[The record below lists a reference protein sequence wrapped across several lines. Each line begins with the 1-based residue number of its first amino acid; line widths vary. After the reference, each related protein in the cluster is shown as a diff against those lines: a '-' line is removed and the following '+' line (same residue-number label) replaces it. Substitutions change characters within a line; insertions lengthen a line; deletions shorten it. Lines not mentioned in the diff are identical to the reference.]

1 MKEIQI
7 GLIGFGTVGTG
18 VVKILLEKADLL
30 TSLVG
35 VPLTLKRI
43 VDLDLESDRGV
54 SLPQGLLGNQVE
66 TILNDPDIAIVIE
79 LIGGLE
85 PACSFIIK
93 ALGKGK
99 HVVTA
104 NKALLA
110 NKGDEIFQKAVD
122 CSLDI
127 GFEASVCGGIP
138 VILSLQQGF
147 VANEIESI
155 LGIFNGTSNFILTK
169 MTEEGVP
176 YSQALKEAQDKGY
189 AEADPTLDVEG
200 WDTIHK
206 LAILM
211 NLAYGAP
218 LNLQPLFVEGITR
231 IGPGDIAFAR
241 EFGYCIKL
249 LAICRKE
256 GNLLEARVH
265 PTMIPKGHML
275 ANVHGAYNALF
286 LRGDS
291 VGDILLYGQG
301 AGMMPTGSAVVSDLV
316 NIGRNINK
324 GITRRIPQKGSFK
337 TFKEKGLVLKPFSET
352 VTHYYFRFSALDRPG
367 VLSTIAGILG
377 SHQISIASVIQKG
390 RELGGSVPIVMMTHE
405 ARESDVQ
412 KAIQE
417 IDGLPVITDQT
428 VTIRV
433 ENPNLTA

>member
-18 VVKILLEKADLL
+18 VVKILLEKEGLIE
-30 TSLVG
+30 SLVG
-35 VPLTLKRI
+35 APLKLKRI
-43 VDLDLESDRGV
+43 ADLDLLSDRGILV
-54 SLPQGLLGNQVE
+54 PHGLLVDRAAE
-66 TILNDPDIAIVIE
+66 ILDDPEISIVIE

-85 PACSFIIK
+85 PARSFILE
-93 ALGKGK
+93 ALEKGK

-110 NKGDEIFQKAVD
+110 HKGDEIFQKAAECQV
-122 CSLDI
+122 DI

-138 VILSLQQGF
+138 VILALQQGL

-155 LGIFNGTSNFILTK
+155 LGILNGTSNFILTQ
-169 MTEEGVP
+169 MTEEGLP
-176 YSQALKEAQDKGY
+176 YPAALKEAQKRGY

-200 WDTIHK
+200 LDTVHK
-206 LAILM
+206 LSILM

-218 LNLQPLFVEGITR
+218 LNSQALFVEGITL
-231 IGPGDIAFAR
+231 IGPLDITFAR

-275 ANVHGAYNALF
+275 ANVQGAYNALF
-286 LRGDS
+286 ICGEY

-324 GITRRIPQKGSFK
+324 GISQRIPPDLSTRSFQ
-337 TFKEKGLVLKPFSET
+337 EKGLVLKPFSE
-352 VTHYYFRFSALDRPG
+352 VITHYYFRFSALDSPG

-377 SHQISIASVIQKG
+377 THQISIASVIQKG
-390 RELGGSVPIVMMTHE
+390 REVGGSVPIVMMTHE
-405 ARESDVQ
+405 ARESAVQ
-412 KAIQE
+412 KAIHE
-417 IDGLPVITDQT
+417 IDRLQVITDRT
-428 VTIRV
+428 VIIRV
-433 ENPNLTA
+433 KN